1 MEKFEKLAKKLA
13 EISANYTFGNK
24 TLDEVIS
31 EFNLNSDLKI
41 QIYEGMGKDIDI
53 AHSISDI
60 YDSCTIEAFVKI
72 LNNSKIMKKIAIIK
86 EINQINGD
94 TCYWVEVDGQRIID
108 TVTFNIDAVNRFFE
122 YVKNNETTEKT
133 IKTELKTEFI

>member
-1 MEKFEKLAKKLA
+1 MEKLETIAKKLA
-13 EISANYTFGNK
+13 EISANYTFGEK

-31 EFNLNSDLKI
+31 EFNLNSELKI

-72 LNNSKIMKKIAIIK
+72 INNSKI
-86 EINQINGD
+86 
-94 TCYWVEVDGQRIID
+94 
-108 TVTFNIDAVNRFFE
+108 
-122 YVKNNETTEKT
+122 
-133 IKTELKTEFI
+133 